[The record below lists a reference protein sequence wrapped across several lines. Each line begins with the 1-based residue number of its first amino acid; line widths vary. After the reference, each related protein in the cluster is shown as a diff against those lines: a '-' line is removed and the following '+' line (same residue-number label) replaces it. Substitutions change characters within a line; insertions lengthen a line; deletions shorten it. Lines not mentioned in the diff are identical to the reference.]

1 MTISSGFF
9 NSVNHDRLYD
19 AEQFGSIF
27 DGVINDGVYEHVGD
41 AFNVSPNSSVNDSV
55 IIGTG
60 RAWFN
65 HTWILNDSQY
75 SVTLNPPNLVLPR
88 YDALVFDI
96 DRRDSV
102 RKNSIT
108 IVEGTPNSTPQYPA
122 MINEELHKQYPFA
135 YVLLNPGNSEIISA
149 ENITYNVGNS
159 TCPLVTG
166 PLEVISDDNFF
177 QQMNAKFETF
187 KDDLDEEFTVWFDG
201 IKDLINDLD
210 IGNINLVN
218 SVDNVTIEWPA
229 NTKKLQVKDHG
240 ITRNK
245 LSFDLQSIIGVLD
258 PTGWSFQDY
267 YDYTNSL
274 TSSGEEETFTNQYLT
289 ATVVGK
295 WTAEQISSYYDIL
308 KSNTSKNVL
317 WNGISWEKQP
327 LSGFRALVEK
337 FGSDKYSSMIG
348 KKVQIDL
355 GDTYGAH
362 NFIVIGV
369 NHDTLSSGG
378 TALLTFQCEDIVTQ
392 YSGLITLP
400 SGKRFTATP
409 IYTAI
414 QNIFSETDPSI
425 TNVIKEVVKYQFF
438 TKGDK
443 TTIYN
448 KEAFNSKYWIA
459 SSTEIGLKSSAS
471 GYEYR
476 DLGTLYDYW
485 SARKHDTKNYIKKYN
500 NVPTGWG
507 TWYDSEIIAHG
518 DNYQQKAQY
527 DGVNEL
533 GDDYASST
541 GVGANVSFIFGQTY
555 ASRPVGSIHKETS
568 SSGVSQ
574 SAIYYHIMYLVPC
587 FCV

>member
-108 IVEGTPNSTPQYPA
+108 IVEGTPNSTPQYPT
-122 MINEELHKQYPFA
+122 MLNEELHKQYPFA
-135 YVLLNPGNSEIISA
+135 YVLLKPGESAIISA

-166 PLEVISDDNFF
+166 PLEVINDDNFF

-229 NTKKLQVKDHG
+229 DTKKLRVKDRG
-240 ITRNK
+240 ITRDK

-258 PTGWSFQDY
+258 PSNWSYQDY
-267 YDYTNSL
+267 YDYTSSL
-274 TSSGEEETFTNQYLT
+274 TSSVEEETFTSQYLT
-289 ATVVGK
+289 SSVVSN
-295 WTAEQISSYYDIL
+295 WTSEQISSYYDIL
-308 KSNTSKNVL
+308 KSNSSKDTL
-317 WNGISWEKQP
+317 WNGIDWLNQP
-327 LSGFRALVEK
+327 LSGFRSLVEK
-337 FGSDKYSSMIG
+337 FGSSKYSSMIG
-348 KKVQIDL
+348 KKIKIDL
-355 GDTYGAH
+355 GNTYGVH

-369 NHDTLSSGG
+369 NHDTLVSGG
-378 TALLTFQCEDIVTQ
+378 TALLTFQSEDIVSS
-392 YSGLITLP
+392 YSGLFDIP
-400 SGKRFTATP
+400 AGKRFSNTP
-409 IYTAI
+409 IYTSI
-414 QNIFSETDPSI
+414 QNIFSETDSSI
-425 TNVIKEVVKYQFF
+425 TNVIKEVKKEQFY
-438 TKGDK
+438 TGGDGTRWQGK
-443 TTIYN
+443 ETYN
-448 KEAFNSKYWIA
+448 AKYWIA
-459 SSTEIGLKSSAS
+459 SSSETGTTLFSA
-471 GYEYR
+471 GYEFR
-476 DLGTLYDYW
+476 MLGTTYDYW
-485 SARKHDTKNYIKKYN
+485 SSRKGTPSNYIKQYQGVN
-500 NVPTGWG
+500 TGWG
-507 TWYDSEIIAHG
+507 TTYDDNTFDYG
-518 DNYQQKAQY
+518 DAYPDTMQY
-527 DGVNEL
+527 VGYNEL
-533 GDDYASST
+533 GAAKVSSSDVRYNFGASYDNEP
-541 GVGANVSFIFGQTY
+541 VGKIFTY
-555 ASRPVGSIHKETS
+555 ASG
-568 SSGVSQ
+568 GVVQ
-574 SAIYYHIMYLVPC
+574 SLYYYHIMYLVPC

>member
-65 HTWILNDSQY
+65 HTWIVNDSQY

-108 IVEGTPNSTPQYPA
+108 IVEGTPNSTPQYPT

-135 YVLLNPGNSEIISA
+135 YVLLKPGESGIISV

-229 NTKKLQVKDHG
+229 DTKKLRVKDRG
-240 ITRNK
+240 ITRDK

-274 TSSGEEETFTNQYLT
+274 SSTEEETFTSQYIT
-289 ATVVGK
+289 STNVAD
-295 WTAEQISSYYDIL
+295 WTSEQIIQYYNIL
-308 KSNTSKNVL
+308 KSDSSKNTL
-317 WNGISWEKQP
+317 WNSAP
-327 LSGFRALVEK
+327 LESYSLLGFRDILTTY
-337 FGSDKYSSMIG
+337 GSGKYSSAVG
-348 KKVQIDL
+348 KKFKIDL
-355 GDTYGAH
+355 GDTYGVH
-362 NFIVIGV
+362 NFIIIGV
-369 NHDTLSSGG
+369 NTDNISTGG
-378 TALLTFQCEDIVTQ
+378 KALLTLQSEDVVTKQ
-392 YSGLITLP
+392 EFNFTDTTYSTSYSQSPLGKFVSGLLTSFP
-400 SGKRFTATP
+400 QD
-409 IYTAI
+409 I
-414 QNIFSETDPSI
+414 QAE
-425 TNVIKEVVKYQFF
+425 IKEV
-438 TKGDK
+438 TKNEYKGYDSVNSSV
-443 TTIYN
+443 TTANLKI
-448 KEAFNSKYWIA
+448 WII
-459 SSTEIGLKSSAS
+459 SSDGMGSGSMLETE
-471 GYEYR
+471 
-476 DLGTLYDYW
+476 YDYYSQKDLFLRADSEQDYKNKLLSG
-485 SARKHDTKNYIKKYN
+485 SAKKYSN
-500 NVPTGWG
+500 EYCPYVLR
-507 TWYDSEIIAHG
+507 E
-518 DNYQQKAQY
+518 Y
-527 DGVNEL
+527 DGGYQPGQQGTRYMGINKN
-533 GDDYASST
+533 GYRSYA
-541 GVGANVSFIFGQTY
+541 
-555 ASRPVGSIHKETS
+555 GSG
-568 SSGVSQ
+568 GVSHFTVFDFKEG
-574 SAIYYHIMYLVPC
+574 STSPGNPYFMGNTAGIVPC
-587 FCV
+587 FCI